1 MHRPRAMKVHC
12 TGTHSAQQLA
22 ALVHMPCMCCPAYG
36 SGCPHAHDAPGGPLA
51 QRLVLLQHLDRA
63 GLRGDQP
70 RRAVAQ
76 LPRLIH
82 TVYTQ
87 CCSLD
92 AQRCSLN
99 TQGRNPDTC
108 GCSLDAGRWPHA
120 VRSHSDATSCTS
132 SPVAQARA
140 ALCSASCAA
149 TATSRSA
156 AARVVASSRRRSM
169 IASAS
174 ASLSLYLPS
183 LRAASRTSSSNP
195 SRKLP
200 TSTS

>member
-82 TVYTQ
+82 TVLQ
-87 CCSLD
+87 
-92 AQRCSLN
+92 
-99 TQGRNPDTC
+99 P
-108 GCSLDAGRWPHA
+108 GCTALQPEHTGSQPGNVRFQPGRWP
-120 VRSHSDATSCTS
+120 
-132 SPVAQARA
+132 
-140 ALCSASCAA
+140 L
-149 TATSRSA
+149 
-156 AARVVASSRRRSM
+156 AARGSIAQRRHLVHELASGPGEGRLVLGQLRRHRHLALGRRARRRVQ
-169 IASAS
+169 
-174 ASLSLYLPS
+174 PPPQHDR
-183 LRAASRTSSSNP
+183 LRLGISELVLAVLTRCVAHLIEQP
-195 SRKLP
+195 LA
-200 TSTS
+200 